1 MSTVQLVNIV
11 GNTVVVTQYHF
22 VPIYFPIYIPFE
34 VPTVP
39 IVPAV
44 PSFPI
49 EVDQFQC
56 TEESR
61 IS

>member
-34 VPTVP
+34 VPVVQV
-39 IVPAV
+39 VPAA